1 MMVGSQKVDSF
12 SSSVVRKKRVVLS
25 DQVLSEGAF
34 PKEAEGRA
42 AGLGFVVE
50 DGNLRGFAACGRHK
64 RATGTLIL

>member
-1 MMVGSQKVDSF
+1 M
-12 SSSVVRKKRVVLS
+12 VLS
-25 DQVLSEGAF
+25 DQVLSDGAF

-64 RATGTLIL
+64 RAIGTLILQQLEEGSVGSETGWKRAED